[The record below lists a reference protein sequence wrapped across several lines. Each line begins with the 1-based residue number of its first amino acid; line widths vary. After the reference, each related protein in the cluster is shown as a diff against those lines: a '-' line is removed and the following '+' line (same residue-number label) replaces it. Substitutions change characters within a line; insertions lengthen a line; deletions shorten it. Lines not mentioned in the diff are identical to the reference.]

1 LFAIFRA
8 LVVTLGCVASLITLA
23 RADNNTGKDANIDQS
38 AAIAILG
45 AARSGEWAQAYARA
59 GQLQDPLPLK
69 LVRWLDYI
77 RSNGGYRF
85 SDIAGFIDQNP
96 DWPLHKRML
105 RRAEEGLGL
114 QSDDVAADWLKRHP
128 PISAGGKARAAE
140 LMISRGD
147 TEAGTAALR
156 TAWIKGDFATADEH
170 RLLTRFSAT
179 FRSEDHAKRLDRLIW
194 DGDADAARRMFPLVS
209 ADLRSLAE
217 ARLALAGDVANVEKM
232 VAKVPAQL
240 RSDPGLAFEEARW
253 YRKKGNFDAAAQLL
267 LGLSDN
273 PVNPAAWGD
282 ERQEVARR
290 LLVAGNADLAYRL
303 VVQHQANEGAAYCD
317 AEFLTGYIELRYRN
331 EPASA
336 FDHFVQIVDRATG
349 TYGKARA
356 AYWAGR
362 AAETEGKKDLAT
374 KWYTAGAENM
384 ATFYG
389 QLSAHQLGKDAP
401 PHPVAEPRPDAAARA
416 QFDSQELVRAAQLF
430 FAAGDRD
437 NAGRFL
443 LQLTERAKT
452 PLDFA
457 MLASLAE
464 AHDRYDLAIA
474 VARRAID
481 AGMPLM
487 LHGYP
492 VTSLPSG
499 GSTEP
504 SLLFAIVRQES
515 AFSQVA
521 TSRVGARGLMQLMP
535 ATAALVATKLQ
546 LPFSLDRLTS
556 DGAYNLQLGRSYI
569 ERLIEDFGGSYPLAI
584 AAYNAGPGRVKQWLH
599 AFGDP
604 RGRDIGMVDWIESI
618 PFNETRTYVQRVLE
632 NLQVYRG
639 QNVDNAA
646 AFSLAADLAR

>member
-1 LFAIFRA
+1 LFSVFRV
-8 LVVTLGCVASLITLA
+8 LFVTGGILASLTALA
-23 RADNNTGKDANIDQS
+23 QADNSNNSGDTEQS
-38 AAIAILG
+38 AAIAAL
-45 AARSGEWAQAYARA
+45 AAAHSGDWAQAYARA

-69 LVRWLDYI
+69 MVRWLDYI
-77 RSNGGYRF
+77 RSNAGYRF
-85 SDIAGFIDQNP
+85 ADIAGFIDQNP
-96 DWPLHKRML
+96 GWPLQKKLL
-105 RRAEEGLGL
+105 RRAEEGLGV
-114 QSDDVAADWLKRHP
+114 QADDVAADWLKRYP
-128 PISAGGKARAAE
+128 PISAAGKARAAE
-140 LMISRGD
+140 LMISHGD

-156 TAWIKGDFATADEH
+156 AAWIEGDFTPADEH

-179 FRSEDHAKRLDRLIW
+179 FRPEDNAKRLDRLIW

-209 ADLRSLAE
+209 ADQRAVAE
-217 ARLALAGDVANVEKM
+217 ARLALASDVPNVEKL

-253 YRKKGNFDAAAQLL
+253 DRKKGFFDTAAQILL
-267 LGLSDN
+267 AHPDN
-273 PVNPAAWGD
+273 PLNPAAWWD
-282 ERQEVARR
+282 ERQEIARR

-303 VVQHQANEGAAYCD
+303 AEQHATTDGAAYCD

-331 EPASA
+331 DPAGA
-336 FDHFVQIVDRATG
+336 FEHFSHILARATG
-349 TYGKARA
+349 TYGKARG

-362 AAETEGKKDLAT
+362 AAEAEGKQDLAT

-401 PHPVAEPRPDAAARA
+401 PHPVPEPRPDSA
-416 QFDSQELVRAAQLF
+416 QQAKFDAQELVRATHLF

-437 NAGRFL
+437 HAGKFL
-443 LQLTERAKT
+443 LQLADQAKT
-452 PLDFA
+452 PVDFG

-464 AHDRYDLAIA
+464 AHGRIDLAIA
-474 VARRAID
+474 VARRSVG

-487 LHGYP
+487 VHGYP
-492 VTSLPSG
+492 VTTLPSG
-499 GSTEP
+499 GTTEP

-515 AFSQVA
+515 AFAPDA

-535 ATAALVATKLQ
+535 ATAANVASKLQ
-546 LPFSLDRLTS
+546 LPFSLDRLTT
-556 DGAYNLQLGRSYI
+556 DGVYNLELGRSYI

-584 AAYNAGPGRVKQWLH
+584 AAYNAGPGRIKQWLQ

-604 RGRDIGMVDWIESI
+604 RGRAIGMVDWIECI

-639 QNVDNAA
+639 QNADNVA